1 MIATALPHNRILVGD
16 VRERLLEL
24 PDACVDCII
33 TSPPYFGLRDYG
45 HPAQLGLEPN
55 VETWVEDLRI
65 VFRGLIRILKP
76 TGSLWLNVA
85 DSYSAH
91 LREGANPKSLLL
103 GPQRLVLAL
112 AEDGWIVRNQIIW
125 HKPNAMPSSIRDRL
139 ACTYEVAY
147 LLVRSKR
154 YFFDL
159 DGIRVAS
166 RSAKSNRP
174 GQHYSGYPPDHAVP
188 RGGQINR
195 NNGLGKKYAHPL
207 GKNPGDVW
215 SVGTAGFR
223 GAHFATFPLRLI
235 ERPLLASCPERV
247 CVTCGQPWQRT
258 LVGRAV
264 PRAFSGELR
273 PSCTCAAVARP
284 GVVLDPFIG
293 SGTVALAA
301 ETHGRAWVGIEL
313 NPAYAVMAERRLD
326 TWRQQQATMKTEQLA
341 GGRDERPPPLLQAA

>member
-1 MIATALPHNRILVGD
+1 MSASPLPRNRVLVGD
-16 VRERLLEL
+16 VRARLLEL
-24 PDACVDCII
+24 PDASVDCVI

-45 HPAQLGLEPN
+45 HPAQLGLESN
-55 VETWVEDLRI
+55 VEAWVEVLRG
-65 VFRGLIRILKP
+65 VCRELARILKP

-85 DSYSAH
+85 DSYSSH
-91 LREGANPKSLLL
+91 RREGGSPKSLLL
-103 GPQRLVLAL
+103 GPQRLALAL

-159 DGIRVAS
+159 DGIRVPG
-166 RSAKSNRP
+166 KSDKHKS
-174 GQHYSGYPPDHAVP
+174 GEHYGGYPPDYALP

-195 NNGLGKKYAHPL
+195 NNGLGKKHIHPL

-215 SVGTAGFR
+215 SMGTAGFR

-235 ERPLLASCPERV
+235 ERPLLAACPERV

-264 PRAFSGELR
+264 PRAFPGELR

-293 SGTVALAA
+293 SGTVAVAA
-301 ETHGRAWVGIEL
+301 EIHGRAWVGIEL
-313 NPAYAVMAERRLD
+313 NPAYAVMAERRLE
-326 TWRQQQATMKTEQLA
+326 TWRQQRATMKPEQFA
-341 GGRDERPPPLLQAA
+341 GGCDERPPPLLQAA

>member
-1 MIATALPHNRILVGD
+1 MIAASLPHNRILVGD

-24 PDACVDCII
+24 PDTSVDCII

-45 HPAQLGLEPN
+45 HPAQLGLESN
-55 VETWVEDLRI
+55 VEVWVENLRM
-65 VFRGLIRILKP
+65 VCRELARILKP

-85 DSYSAH
+85 DSYSSH
-91 LREGANPKSLLL
+91 RREGGSPKSLLL
-103 GPQRLVLAL
+103 GPQRLALAL

-159 DGIRVAS
+159 DGIRVPG
-166 RSAKSNRP
+166 KSDKRKR
-174 GQHYSGYPPDHAVP
+174 GEHYGGYPPDYALP

-195 NNGLGKKYAHPL
+195 NNGLGKKHIHPL

-215 SVGTAGFR
+215 SMGTAGFR

-235 ERPLLASCPERV
+235 ERPLLAACPERV
-247 CVTCGQPWQRT
+247 CVKCGRPWQRT
-258 LVGRAV
+258 VISQSGTLAV
-264 PRAFSGELR
+264 PGELR
-273 PSCTCAAVARP
+273 PSCTCTGAVRP

-293 SGTVALAA
+293 SGTVAVAA
-301 ETHGRAWVGIEL
+301 EMYGREWVGIEL
-313 NPAYAVMAERRLD
+313 NQEYAAMAERRLEA
-326 TWRQQQATMKTEQLA
+326 WRQQQAIMKTDPPA
-341 GGRDERPPPLLQAA
+341 SDRDVRPPPVRQVA

>member
-1 MIATALPHNRILVGD
+1 MTAPPLPHNRILIGD

-24 PDACVDCII
+24 PDASVDCVL

-45 HPAQLGLEPN
+45 HPSQLGLESN
-55 VETWVEDLRI
+55 VQAWVEDLRI
-65 VFRGLIRILKP
+65 VNRELIRILKP

-91 LREGANPKSLLL
+91 SREGASPKSLLL

-112 AEDGWIVRNQIIW
+112 AEDGWTVRNQIIW

-147 LLVRSKR
+147 LLVRNKR

-159 DGIRVAS
+159 DCIRVPS
-166 RSAKSNRP
+166 RSIRNRP
-174 GQHYSGYPPDHAVP
+174 RGEHYSGYPPDYAVP

-195 NNGLGKKYAHPL
+195 NNGLGKKCAHPL

-215 SVGTAGFR
+215 SVGTVGFR
-223 GAHFATFPLRLI
+223 GAHFATFPLQLI
-235 ERPLLASCPERV
+235 ERPLLATCPENV
-247 CVTCGQPWQRT
+247 CAECGRPWQRT
-258 LVGRAV
+258 VVGRTGPLAV
-264 PRAFSGELR
+264 PGELR
-273 PSCTCAAVARP
+273 PSCACTAVARP

-293 SGTVALAA
+293 SGTVAVAA
-301 ETHGRAWVGIEL
+301 EMHGRDWVGIEL
-313 NPAYAVMAERRLD
+313 NPDYAVMAEHRLEI
-326 TWRQQQATMKTEQLA
+326 WRQQQATMKTEHPA
-341 GGRDERPPPLLQAA
+341 GGHDERPPPAQQAA